1 MATLFGTLV
10 GGVVDRV
17 VRWVVLPVTSVIP
30 VLVRT
35 GILWLAFAGLWA
47 ALLLALVTS
56 PAALDDVWQA
66 IGRLPLVGQAL
77 LWLLFLPLMAGM
89 WTWSTDW
96 PLVARVGVVLAL
108 AAWNIVVFLP
118 RREPASPVR
127 TLGEA

>member
-47 ALLLALVTS
+47 ALLLALVAS
-56 PAALDDVWQA
+56 PGALDDVWQA

-77 LWLLFLPLMAGM
+77 LWLLFLPLTAGL

-108 AAWNIVVFLP
+108 AAWNLVVFLP
-118 RREPASPVR
+118 RREAASPVS